1 MNSIWKT
8 DFPSFQPQAGDRK
21 TDVLVVGGGIT
32 GILCAW
38 SLTRVGVDCLLIE
51 AGRLCSGVTANTTA
65 KITFQ
70 HGLKYDKLLRTLGQE
85 RARLYLAANRDAL
98 KRYRELCRDI
108 ACDFEETDAYVYATD
123 DREKLEAEI
132 IALEKLGYSAQFT
145 SELPLPFPTAGAV
158 RFPRQ
163 AQFHPLKFLRAL
175 CHSLEICENTKLLE
189 LAPGRAVTD
198 HGTIRAKNIII
209 STRFPLLNK
218 HGSYF
223 LKLYQ
228 ERSYVLALEGAP
240 RLNGMYIDQKTGG
253 LSFRNYENML
263 LLGGGSHRT
272 GKQSR
277 GWMPLTEAAAKYY
290 PQAAEV
296 CRWAT
301 QDCMTLDDMPYI
313 GQYSART
320 PGLYAATGY
329 GKWGMTSAMTAATVL
344 TDLIV
349 KGEDPYDGLFSP
361 SRSILH
367 SQLAINGLE
376 AVKNL
381 LTPTAPRCPHL
392 GCALKWNKQERSWD
406 CPCHGSRFASD
417 GALLNNPATDGLRT
431 PPGQK

>member
-8 DFPSFQPQAGDRK
+8 DFPSFQPLSGDRK

-38 SLTRVGVDCLLIE
+38 ALTQAGAECLLIE

-85 RARLYLAANRDAL
+85 RARLYLEANRDAL

-163 AQFHPLKFLRAL
+163 AQFHPLKFLSFL
-175 CHSLEICENTKLLE
+175 CRGLEICENTKLLE

-198 HGTIRAKNIII
+198 HGTVHAENIII
-209 STRFPLLNK
+209 ATHFPLLNK

-253 LSFRNYENML
+253 LSFRNFENML

-272 GKQSR
+272 GRQSR
-277 GWMPLTEAAAKYY
+277 GWKPLTEAAAKYY
-290 PQAAEV
+290 PRAAEV

-301 QDCMTLDDMPYI
+301 QDCMSLDDMPYI
-313 GQYSART
+313 GQYSAHT

-367 SQLAINGLE
+367 SQLAVNGLE

-392 GCALKWNKQERSWD
+392 GCALKWNRQERSWD
-406 CPCHGSRFASD
+406 CPCHGSRFAPD
-417 GALLNNPATDGLRT
+417 GALLNNPATDSLRK

>member
-1 MNSIWKT
+1 M
-8 DFPSFQPQAGDRK
+8 
-21 TDVLVVGGGIT
+21 
-32 GILCAW
+32 
-38 SLTRVGVDCLLIE
+38 
-51 AGRLCSGVTANTTA
+51 
-65 KITFQ
+65 
-70 HGLKYDKLLRTLGQE
+70 
-85 RARLYLAANRDAL
+85 
-98 KRYRELCRDI
+98 
-108 ACDFEETDAYVYATD
+108 
-123 DREKLEAEI
+123 
-132 IALEKLGYSAQFT
+132 
-145 SELPLPFPTAGAV
+145 
-158 RFPRQ
+158 
-163 AQFHPLKFLRAL
+163 
-175 CHSLEICENTKLLE
+175 
-189 LAPGRAVTD
+189 TD
-198 HGTIRAKNIII
+198 HGTVRAENIII
-209 STRFPLLNK
+209 ATHFPLLNK

-253 LSFRNYENML
+253 LSFRSYDNML

-277 GWMPLTEAAAKYY
+277 GWKPLTEAAANYY
-290 PQAAEV
+290 PQAKEV

-313 GQYSART
+313 GQYSAHT

-349 KGEDPYDGLFSP
+349 KGEDPYAGLFSP

-381 LTPTAPRCPHL
+381 LMPTAPRCPHL

-406 CPCHGSRFASD
+406 CPCHGSRFASN
-417 GALLNNPATDGLRT
+417 GALLNNPATDGLRR

>member
-8 DFPSFQPQAGDRK
+8 DFPSFQPLAEDRK

-38 SLTRVGVDCLLIE
+38 SLTQAGADCLLIE

-70 HGLKYDKLLRTLGQE
+70 HGLKYDSLLRSLGQE
-85 RARLYLAANRDAL
+85 RAKLYLEANRDAL

-108 ACDFEETDAYVYATD
+108 ACDFEETDAYVYSTD

-132 IALEKLGYSAQFT
+132 TALEKLGYSAQFT

-175 CHSLEICENTKLLE
+175 CGSLEICENTKLLQ

-198 HGTIRAKNIII
+198 HGTVRAENIII
-209 STRFPLLNK
+209 ATHFPLLNK

-253 LSFRNYENML
+253 LSFRSYENML

-277 GWMPLTEAAAKYY
+277 GWKPLTEAAAKYY
-290 PQAAEV
+290 PQAAEA

-301 QDCMTLDDMPYI
+301 QDCMSLDDMPYI
-313 GQYSART
+313 GQYSAHT

-349 KGEDPYDGLFSP
+349 KGEDPYAGLFSP

-381 LTPTAPRCPHL
+381 LMPTAPRCPHL

-406 CPCHGSRFASD
+406 CPCHGSRFASN
-417 GALLNNPATDGLRT
+417 GALLNNPATDGLRR